1 MARILIIDDE
11 VLVRE
16 FLRGVLESAGH
27 DVMEGTN
34 GEDAVSIFSKFLP
47 DVLIIDV
54 IMPDQDGLYAIRV
67 IRREMPKAKLIAM
80 SGMHTLVGYDYLRPA
95 LKLGADVALYKPFGS
110 KVLLHTIQDLLSARD
125 DPWKTAQ

>member
-27 DVMEGTN
+27 DVMEGNN
-34 GEDAVSIFSKFLP
+34 GEDAVKIFSQVLP

-67 IRREMPKAKLIAM
+67 IRREMPRARVIAM
-80 SGMHTLVGYDYLRPA
+80 SGMHTLVGYDYLKPA
-95 LKLGADVALYKPFGS
+95 LKLGADAALYKPFGS
-110 KVLLHTIQDLLSARD
+110 KDLLRTIEKLLPAGDS
-125 DPWKTAQ
+125 PQVPLQ